1 MDVGTL
7 PDDDEHYVVFEKGSS
22 FGYRCSDEPK
32 DVRRVN
38 LRDGL
43 ATALEKRGVKPRPL
57 GLDGIRQLSL
67 KMLGAIERAAPS
79 EAPSIAVQGDDAA
92 SEGMSIGPDETGGA
106 RRIVESRSP
115 IESAAYLARTFFGCE
130 LIVVV

>member
-1 MDVGTL
+1 M
-7 PDDDEHYVVFEKGSS
+7 
-22 FGYRCSDEPK
+22 
-32 DVRRVN
+32 
-38 LRDGL
+38 
-43 ATALEKRGVKPRPL
+43 
-57 GLDGIRQLSL
+57 DGIRQLSL